1 MTINIRIP
9 LLDGS
14 WQIVNIPLSDEQ
26 YTLAAIVEV
35 ISDEFQVLDKREVY
49 INRAR
54 KPRVVISS
62 SGS

>member
-14 WQIVNIPLSDEQ
+14 WQIVNIPLSNEQ

-35 ISDEFQVLDKREVY
+35 VSDEFQVLDKREIY

-62 SGS
+62 LGS